1 MTTLTTSS
9 GSKTFAVTLDL
20 FGLQLPQ
27 KILLSEI
34 STDINPGPG
43 RDDVAVGTGVI
54 VLMPAMIGI
63 GTNVAVGNFGSWV
76 GKCTIVGEGVM
87 DGVSEAL
94 AVMLAVN
101 TAVEVST
108 GKGASVVRDNET
120 PEQACKKII
129 NTIINWNLR
138 IRCLFHAIILRT
150 LCTHFTTT

>member
-34 STDINPGPG
+34 STDKNPGPG

-54 VLMPAMIGI
+54 VLMPAIIGI
-63 GTNVAVGNFGSWV
+63 GTNVAVGKFGSWV

-87 DGVSEAL
+87 DGVTVL
-94 AVMLAVN
+94 VGVILGVKI
-101 TAVEVST
+101 TVGVSAAS
-108 GKGASVVRDNET
+108 GA
-120 PEQACKKII
+120 
-129 NTIINWNLR
+129 
-138 IRCLFHAIILRT
+138 
-150 LCTHFTTT
+150 